1 MPQLQRIQI
10 EGYRPFR
17 RLELNVD
24 SLQLFVGSNGSGKS
38 SLFEFLRV
46 LRDGMEADIPPAIAP
61 GAAGKSIFH
70 AATKELALRWSLR
83 FQHPQSK
90 GQCLQYD
97 GELLGPVGQVQI
109 TEEFVRDLTRRRGN
123 EKTAFNEDAVLME
136 MRRGKGELRSP
147 KPAGDDGGDVDW
159 QLRPMALRSPRRLAL
174 GKVQSILDF
183 PETSSLAN
191 SIANWTFIDGLHFDL
206 EAMRQ
211 PTTIEQDAR
220 LAEDGANLSAVLFQL
235 QSEHPEIFERVE
247 RRMHSFVSSFGTL
260 HVKAQGAPGQV
271 LAFVK
276 EPGLD
281 QKLSLGDLSDGIL
294 RLLALTVLCYQPKP
308 PPLVC
313 IDEPVQGVHPKTV
326 PILAGMFQKLATR
339 TQVFL
344 ITHSPYFL
352 SQFDVQDIVVFTR
365 RDGQTL
371 AHLPADSQALIAN
384 LDEFGTQELRQLH
397 RTNELAMLSPPVKT
411 KATDEDADES
421 NPEEGLPTQDGKEK
435 KP

>member
-70 AATKELALRWSLR
+70 AATKESALRWSLR
-83 FQHPQSK
+83 FQHPDHK
-90 GQCLQYD
+90 DDVLQYD

-109 TEEFVRDLTRRRGN
+109 TEEFVRELSSRRGAEN
-123 EKTAFNEDAVLME
+123 TTLHEDAVLME
-136 MRRGKGELRSP
+136 MKRGKGELRSP
-147 KPAGDDGGDVDW
+147 EPSGDDGDDVDW

-174 GKVQSILDF
+174 GEVQNILDF
-183 PETSSLAN
+183 PETSTLAN
-191 SIANWTFIDGLHFDL
+191 SIASWAFIDGLGFNL

-211 PTTIEQDAR
+211 PATIEQDAR

-235 QSEHPEIFERVE
+235 QTEHPQIFERVE
-247 RRMHSFVSSFGTL
+247 RRMRSFVASFGRL
-260 HVKAQGAPGQV
+260 KVKAQGAPGQV
-271 LAFVK
+271 LAFLK

-281 QKLSLGDLSDGIL
+281 QQLSLGDLSDGIL

-308 PPLVC
+308 PPLIC
-313 IDEPVQGVHPKTV
+313 IDEPVQGVHPRTV

-352 SQFDVQDIVVFTR
+352 SQFDVRDIVVFTR

-384 LDEFGTQELRQLH
+384 LDEFGTEELSQLH
-397 RTNELAMLSPPVKT
+397 RTNELAMLAPPIEPT
-411 KATDEDADES
+411 STDEDIEQRGPKTGPSSDE
-421 NPEEGLPTQDGKEK
+421 TQENG
-435 KP
+435 P